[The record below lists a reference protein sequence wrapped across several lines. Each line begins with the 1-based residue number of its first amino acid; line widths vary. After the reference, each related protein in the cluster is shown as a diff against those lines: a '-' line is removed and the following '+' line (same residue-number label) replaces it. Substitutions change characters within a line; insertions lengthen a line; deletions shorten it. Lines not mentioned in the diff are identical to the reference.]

1 LFYKGILCLYKTSEV
16 FMGISLITKAEY
28 KTYMGIS
35 STNSDTEID
44 FLIPKV
50 SELVKSYCRRTFV
63 DYYDEAKIEFFDGGF
78 KTLLLKEA
86 PVVGIVS
93 VARSTNYGKS
103 YTPLTKYTDWVNQGD
118 AIVSLTPGGFPELI
132 NGYRVTYNA
141 GYDLAVFPADLKLAV
156 LDLVEYYS
164 RNNGAVHSSR
174 DLNPN
179 TTQISY
185 VSTTNLP
192 APIKR
197 VLDQYVADFT

>member
-1 LFYKGILCLYKTSEV
+1 MAIDLV
-16 FMGISLITKAEY
+16 TKAEY
-28 KTYMGIS
+28 KTYMGIT
-35 STNSDTEID
+35 STNSDAEIN

-50 SELVKSYCRRTFV
+50 SDFVKSYCRRTFV
-63 DYYDEAKIEFFDGGF
+63 DYYGGDAKIEYFDGGF
-78 KTLLLKEA
+78 TEFLLKES
-86 PVVGIVS
+86 PVVTINS
-93 VARSTNYGKS
+93 VQRSTNYGKS
-103 YTPLTKYTDWVNQGD
+103 YTALVKYTDWVQHSDSSIISINP
-118 AIVSLTPGGFPELI
+118 AGFPKLI
-132 NGYRVTYNA
+132 NGYKVTYLA
-141 GYDLAVFPADLKLAV
+141 GYDQPDLPGDLKLAV

-185 VSTTNLP
+185 VASTNLP